1 MNNLF
6 LLSQFKNKFNEK
18 VEEKYRIKEIAKDNF
33 I

>member
-18 VEEKYRIKEIAKDNF
+18 VEEKYRINEIEN
-33 I
+33 